1 MTLVQTIEKRP
12 LIQVATYAVQDH
24 PDLETALKEKACVI
38 TTVKSDE
45 EARAILQGIRII
57 EMIQEQGVMFGV
69 GTIVYD
75 TENTF
80 DIIRDDRGDE

>member
-1 MTLVQTIEKRP
+1 MTLIQTIEKQP
-12 LIQVATYAVQDH
+12 LIQVVTYAVQDH
-24 PDLETALKEKACVI
+24 PDLETALKENACVI
-38 TTVKSDE
+38 TPVKSDE
-45 EARAILQGIRII
+45 EALAILRGIRII

>member
-1 MTLVQTIEKRP
+1 MTLVQTIEKCP
-12 LIQVATYAVQDH
+12 VIQVATYAVKDH

-45 EARAILQGIRII
+45 EALAILRDIRII
-57 EMIQEQGVMFGV
+57 EMIQEQGVIFGV

-80 DIIRDDRGDE
+80 DIIRDDRGYE